1 MNNQNHIPTLTLEG
15 GDNAIPSPTFD
26 TATVTN
32 TALYEVEQAAP
43 LEESRL
49 SPEEQKLITDFSEK
63 IDLTNSAQILKYG
76 SAAQEKVATF
86 ADTALESVKT
96 KEMGEV
102 GDMILSLVG
111 ELREFQPEE
120 EKKGLSRLFRKS
132 ANQLEVLKG
141 KYDTAAA
148 SVDKL
153 CVMLEEHQRTL
164 LKDISLLDKLYNI
177 NLMNFK
183 ELSLYIIAGKRKLRT
198 ARSTT
203 LMELTERAK
212 QTGLSE
218 DAQSAND
225 FAAICDRFE
234 KKLHDLELTRMI
246 AIQSAPQIRL
256 VQNSNTMLTEKI
268 QTTIVNTVPL
278 WKSQMLITLGLAHS
292 ADALAAQRK
301 VTDMT
306 NELLRKNADALK
318 MATVE
323 TAREAERGVVDIETL
338 VYTNSSLMQTLDEVV
353 KITDEGKTRRRNAE
367 AELARIENELKN
379 KLLEIRN

>member
-1 MNNQNHIPTLTLEG
+1 
-15 GDNAIPSPTFD
+15 
-26 TATVTN
+26 
-32 TALYEVEQAAP
+32 
-43 LEESRL
+43 
-49 SPEEQKLITDFSEK
+49 
-63 IDLTNSAQILKYG
+63 
-76 SAAQEKVATF
+76 
-86 ADTALESVKT
+86 
-96 KEMGEV
+96 
-102 GDMILSLVG
+102 
-111 ELREFQPEE
+111 
-120 EKKGLSRLFRKS
+120 
-132 ANQLEVLKG
+132 
-141 KYDTAAA
+141 
-148 SVDKL
+148 
-153 CVMLEEHQRTL
+153 
-164 LKDISLLDKLYNI
+164 
-177 NLMNFK
+177 
-183 ELSLYIIAGKRKLRT
+183 
-198 ARSTT
+198 
-203 LMELTERAK
+203 MELTERAK

-318 MATVE
+318 LATVE

-379 KLLEIRN
+379 KLLEIR

>member
-111 ELREFQPEE
+111 ELRDFQPEE

>member
-1 MNNQNHIPTLTLEG
+1 MNNQNHIPTLTLDAG
-15 GDNAIPSPTFD
+15 GAAMPSPTFD
-26 TATVTN
+26 VATVTN
-32 TALYEVEQAAP
+32 TAMYEVEQAAP

-49 SPEEQKLITDFSEK
+49 SPEEQKLITDFSDK

-76 SAAQEKVATF
+76 SAAQEKVANF

-164 LKDISLLDKLYNI
+164 LKDIALLDKLYDI

-183 ELSLYIIAGKRKLRT
+183 ELSLYIIAGKRKLRI

-318 MATVE
+318 LATVE

-379 KLLEIRN
+379 KLLEIR